1 MTLGTL
7 LDLQDALKDIKTS
20 VPLVITLYPD
30 GSVDTVDLRSYL
42 TEELREELEQEIRDE
57 LEDDIRDE
65 VRDELYDEIYDEVK
79 ADLKR
84 ELTTDTQTL

>member
-42 TEELREELEQEIRDE
+42 TEQLREELEEEIRDE
-57 LEDDIRDE
+57 LYDE
-65 VRDELYDEIYDEVK
+65 VRDALYNEIYDEVK

>member
-42 TEELREELEQEIRDE
+42 TEQSL
-57 LEDDIRDE
+57 
-65 VRDELYDEIYDEVK
+65 
-79 ADLKR
+79 
-84 ELTTDTQTL
+84 

>member
-42 TEELREELEQEIRDE
+42 TEQLREELEEEIRDE
-57 LEDDIRDE
+57 LYDE
-65 VRDELYDEIYDEVK
+65 VRDELYNEIYDEVK